1 MAVMPMTGTERAK
14 LDFQDRFDAVKNRN
28 GWTNKDLAKVL
39 KVSTVTVS
47 RLRSNPFGA
56 SGRNVM
62 TINALYEEAMSR

>member
-1 MAVMPMTGTERAK
+1 MTGTERAK
-14 LDFQDRFDAVKNRN
+14 LDFQDRFDAVKSRN

-47 RLRSNPFGA
+47 RLRSTPFGA

-62 TINALYEEAMSR
+62 TIHALYEEAMGR

>member
-1 MAVMPMTGTERAK
+1 MTGVERAK
-14 LDFQDRFDAVKNRN
+14 LDFQDRFDAVKTRN

-39 KVSTVTVS
+39 RVSGVTVS

>member
-1 MAVMPMTGTERAK
+1 MTGVERAK
-14 LDFQDRFDAVKNRN
+14 LDFQDRFDSVKTRN

-39 KVSTVTVS
+39 RVSTVTVS

>member
-1 MAVMPMTGTERAK
+1 MTGTERAK

-39 KVSTVTVS
+39 RGATGTES
-47 RLRSNPFGA
+47 RLRSNPFSA

-62 TINALYEEAMSR
+62 TIHALYEEAMSR

>member
-1 MAVMPMTGTERAK
+1 MTGTEKAR

-28 GWTNKDLAKVL
+28 GWTNKDLARIL

-47 RLRSNPFGA
+47 RLRSNPFSA

>member
-1 MAVMPMTGTERAK
+1 MTGTEKAK

-39 KVSTVTVS
+39 KVSPVTVS

-62 TINALYEEAMSR
+62 IIHALYEEAMSR